1 MLSYIL
7 VISQLFFVLKAN
19 LIASGNGVSVA
30 GRLNRGSLSSTVI
43 KTQQQL
49 NEDDQQRISNQSP
62 DLSTSFDD
70 IENDRKVDDSHF
82 RLYYKSNSP
91 GRSLSHELEHRY
103 FKNPSNSLKNRYQEA
118 SPYQARLN
126 PFLLQDNKMYA
137 NYGYNKNNYQ
147 SAYQDQHQQQ
157 QQQQQQKMFRNSILK
172 MLLMNIAQNQQ
183 RQRQQQQ
190 INRLNN
196 NNNNNN
202 NNGLQYKIV
211 HLKFKMEPQHG
222 SN

>member
-1 MLSYIL
+1 MLAYIL
-7 VISQLFFVLKAN
+7 VISQLLFILKAN

-49 NEDDQQRISNQSP
+49 NEDDQQRNSNQSP

-103 FKNPSNSLKNRYQEA
+103 FKNPSNSIKNRYQEA
-118 SPYQARLN
+118 SPYQTRLN

-147 SAYQDQHQQQ
+147 SAYQD
-157 QQQQQQKMFRNSILK
+157 QQQQQKMFRNSILK

-196 NNNNNN
+196 NN
-202 NNGLQYKIV
+202 GLQYKIV